1 MPMRFGPT
9 SSFAAV
15 APRYD
20 ATRHIPEA
28 ILHACY
34 DRLIAAG
41 LFPES
46 GRICDAGCGTGQIS
60 LPLAGRGLA
69 VAGYDIAVEMAARA
83 RAKVRP
89 GWNALYAV
97 ADVRALPE
105 ADSACDAV
113 VVSKLFM
120 HIADWQAAARELIRV
135 ARPGA
140 PIVHLRDRGAMGT
153 AIRRYFTVRLRAA
166 GHTKLFLGP
175 DPASNAD
182 LVAFMADRGWS
193 LVPVATAD
201 LRWRFEA
208 TAADTLRG
216 LRERIFAEFW
226 YVPESDYA
234 AALTE
239 TEAWAAAEPG
249 GLDRIKTMTPH
260 LAVDL
265 FRAGG

>member
-1 MPMRFGPT
+1 MPARFGPT

-20 ATRHIPEA
+20 ATRRIPEA
-28 ILHACY
+28 HLHACY

-41 LFPES
+41 LFPAR

-60 LPLAGRGLA
+60 LPLAGRGYA
-69 VAGYDIAVEMAARA
+69 VAGYDIAVEMVQRA
-83 RAKVRP
+83 RAKLP
-89 GWNALYAV
+89 AGLDALYAV

-105 ADSACDAV
+105 ADRACDAV

-120 HIADWQAAARELIRV
+120 HIADWQAAVLELVRV

-140 PIVHLRDRGAMGT
+140 PIAHLRDRGAYGT
-153 AIRRYFTVRLRAA
+153 AVRRHFTARLRAA
-166 GHTKLFLGP
+166 GFARLFLGP
-175 DPASNAD
+175 DPGSSAE
-182 LVAFMADRGWS
+182 LVAFLAGRGWS
-193 LVPVATAD
+193 PVPVATAD
-201 LRWRFEA
+201 LTWRFD
-208 TAADTLRG
+208 TSAAETLRG

-226 YVPESDYA
+226 YVPEAAYA
-234 AALTE
+234 AALAE

-249 GLDRIKTMTPH
+249 GLDRAETMTAR

>member
-1 MPMRFGPT
+1 MPTRFGPT
-9 SSFAAV
+9 SSFASV

-28 ILHACY
+28 TLHACY
-34 DRLIAAG
+34 DRLVAAG
-41 LFPES
+41 LFPEA

-60 LPLAGRGLA
+60 LPLAGRGYT
-69 VAGYDIAVEMAARA
+69 VAGYDLAEEMVRRA

-89 GWNALYAV
+89 GWNALYAM

-105 ADSACDAV
+105 ADATCDAV

-120 HIADWQAAARELIRV
+120 HIADWQAALCELIRV

-140 PIVHLRDRGAMGT
+140 PIVHLRDRGALGT
-153 AIRRYFTVRLRAA
+153 AIRRHFTARLRAA

-182 LVAFMADRGWS
+182 LVAFMDDRGWS
-193 LVPVATAD
+193 LVPVATPD
-201 LRWRFEA
+201 LRWRFE
-208 TAADTLRG
+208 TAVADTLRG
-216 LRERIFAEFW
+216 LHARLFAEFW
-226 YVPESDYA
+226 YVPEADYA
-234 AALTE
+234 AALAE

-249 GLDRIKTMTPH
+249 GIDRIETMSPH